1 MKSKITLLFSIVF
14 LSYGAFATSHLIQ
27 FGGSIGMAYSPS
39 VVLANIGDTVI
50 WGGDFSFHPLEST
63 SVPSGANTFNVTSGT
78 SFIYIL
84 SVAGDY
90 NFRCSVHLFTGQVK
104 ASTGSTG
111 TLNKTAQSEI
121 LIYPTAV
128 HNFLKISLPSSG
140 KSLIADVKN
149 IVGQTVLQIDLSEG
163 SINTLDFSGLYNGI
177 YFVAIRND
185 MDVVKVVRVVKE

>member
-1 MKSKITLLFSIVF
+1 MKSKITLLFSF
-14 LSYGAFATSHLIQ
+14 LFFGFGAFATSHLIQ

-39 VVLANIGDTVI
+39 VVLANVGDTII
-50 WGGDFSFHPLEST
+50 WGGDFGFHPLEST
-63 SVPSGANTFNVTSGT
+63 SVPSGANPINVSSGT
-78 SFIYIL
+78 SFTYVL

-90 NFRCSVHLFTGQVK
+90 NFHCSVHLFTGQVK
-104 ASTGSTG
+104 ASSGSTG
-111 TLNKTAQSEI
+111 ISSKTTQSEI

-140 KSLIADVKN
+140 KSHIADVKN
-149 IVGQTVLQIDLSEG
+149 IVGQTVLHMDLSEG